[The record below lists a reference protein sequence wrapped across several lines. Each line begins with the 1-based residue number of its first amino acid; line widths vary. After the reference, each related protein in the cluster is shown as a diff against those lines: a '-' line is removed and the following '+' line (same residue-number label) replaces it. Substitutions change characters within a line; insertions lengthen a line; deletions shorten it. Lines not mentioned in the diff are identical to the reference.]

1 MALILSKELSNI
13 GDLFTYCIIF
23 TAFSGLEASVPASN
37 LDGAPDLRRAL
48 SLLSTNSW
56 GSVNPGQSS
65 LAHFV
70 NTNHNSVGHP
80 ATTQAVN
87 TSAGYWQD
95 QHTLPQQERVVPF
108 DLHNNGSQY
117 QEFQLS
123 KSPYET
129 SFFDSGQMLSKSDGH
144 FLFKTWGS
152 PLTGESWNLNQ
163 ILPIICFSR
172 QCHNWHVL
180 LSYVCSFLHHA
191 GLCFS
196 KI

>member
-1 MALILSKELSNI
+1 VCKNHVIDLSKSLPRRLIYTSYLNVNGINTFEGAFKHRGSV
-13 GDLFTYCIIF
+13 TYCIIF

-144 FLFKTWGS
+144 FLFKT
-152 PLTGESWNLNQ
+152 
-163 ILPIICFSR
+163 
-172 QCHNWHVL
+172 
-180 LSYVCSFLHHA
+180 
-191 GLCFS
+191 
-196 KI
+196 